1 MTRWTRRV
9 PWLLAAVPAL
19 ALLAACGGVAWLV
32 GGEVAADRTCP
43 DQLAADTAEIRTDR
57 GFPAENVPG
66 LGDFLDVHWQV
77 DTEANPCS
85 RGPGPTDWVYQGVV
99 RLRPADARALAAAY
113 PWEPATAEPAVWP
126 GLSPYLPA
134 GVRWRHSAAYDESAA
149 GSRHLELHLDPD
161 RAVALFRLWD
171 S

>member
-1 MTRWTRRV
+1 M

-43 DQLAADTAEIRTDR
+43 DQLAADKAEIRTDR

-85 RGPGPTDWVYQGVV
+85 V
-99 RLRPADARALAAAY
+99 RLRPAAARALAAAY
-113 PWEPATAEPAVWP
+113 PWEAATAEPAVWP
-126 GLSPYLPA
+126 GLSAYVPA
-134 GVRWRHSAAYDESAA
+134 GVRWQHSAAYDEGAA
-149 GSRHLELHLDPD
+149 GSRHIELHLDTD
-161 RAVALFRLWD
+161 RAVALFHLRD

>member
-1 MTRWTRRV
+1 MTTWTRRV
-9 PWLLAAVPAL
+9 PWLLAAVPIL
-19 ALLAACGGVAWLV
+19 VLLAACGGVAWLV
-32 GGEVAADRTCP
+32 GGEVAADRACP
-43 DQLAADTAEIRTDR
+43 DRLAADKAEVRTDR
-57 GFPAENVPG
+57 GFPAEHLPG

-85 RGPGPTDWVYQGVV
+85 RVLGPTDWMYQGVV

-126 GLSPYLPA
+126 GLSPYVPA
-134 GVRWRHSAAYDESAA
+134 GVRWRHSAAYDEGAA
-149 GSRHLELHLDPD
+149 GSRHIELHLDPD